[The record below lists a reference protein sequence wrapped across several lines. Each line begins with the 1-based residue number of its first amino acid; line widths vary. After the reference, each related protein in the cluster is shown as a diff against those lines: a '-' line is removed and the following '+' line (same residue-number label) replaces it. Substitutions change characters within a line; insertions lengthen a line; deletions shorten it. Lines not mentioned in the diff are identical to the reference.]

1 MAGVQGHDF
10 PTYSQPVG
18 GGSYSRFMIL
28 FEHVDVINLY
38 GQQQDKT
45 RYISDR
51 TGYGFRNT
59 FIYIYM

>member
-1 MAGVQGHDF
+1 MIGVDF
-10 PTYSQPVG
+10 STDDWGFAVA
-18 GGSYSRFMIL
+18 SYRTQVASPIVRSHVASR
-28 FEHVDVINLY
+28 
-38 GQQQDKT
+38 QDKT

>member
-1 MAGVQGHDF
+1 MFEKKVFSCTFAQNRTVMENAGVSKREMF
-10 PTYSQPVG
+10 VG
-18 GGSYSRFMIL
+18 RTR
-28 FEHVDVINLY
+28 
-38 GQQQDKT
+38 QDKT

>member
-1 MAGVQGHDF
+1 MMSGRATGV
-10 PTYSQPVG
+10 S
-18 GGSYSRFMIL
+18 
-28 FEHVDVINLY
+28 HVVVVVVVVNTTVTR
-38 GQQQDKT
+38 QDKT